1 MVKIAWKTLLLIG
14 VIFVA
19 AVLFDAQNSQVQGDS
34 VRSLRLSPTPVQSP
48 VLTQPI
54 PVAICDYTDV
64 TQIIIQ
70 RLGLSIGSF
79 DLFQMEKIDSRYI
92 SILLFNIVLN
102 RSELYL
108 YDLGI
113 DGQWNTQDD
122 RGFFIDETLKTPNIM
137 TSSNGVGTLF
147 WTSYFDIKSCT
158 LTSQGCANVQTLTT
172 FTNIFDLSGYVS
184 SSSQNRMYMAYVD
197 PQFNLIFAS
206 CSLQQGTPDNC
217 NNGQTTF
224 VTHQTLYFPPQMS
237 VVKSL
242 PVAGFIYVQG
252 FAVTLGRFF
261 NIDLPIPGTVLLPST
276 LQFLQP
282 TYFIPGFLVAIQTTT
297 VPTGQLSELVF
308 IDPQTGSITAVVDTL
323 NNPMFPI
330 SPLIIDT
337 TNNGFITIY
346 YQQNDIMGK
355 RLGMPAVSLYIR
367 SPNDN
372 PIPQVILPDGSVLGR
387 MGNRPST
394 QFIQFNCVP

>member
-1 MVKIAWKTLLLIG
+1 
-14 VIFVA
+14 
-19 AVLFDAQNSQVQGDS
+19 
-34 VRSLRLSPTPVQSP
+34 
-48 VLTQPI
+48 
-54 PVAICDYTDV
+54 
-64 TQIIIQ
+64 
-70 RLGLSIGSF
+70 
-79 DLFQMEKIDSRYI
+79 
-92 SILLFNIVLN
+92 
-102 RSELYL
+102 
-108 YDLGI
+108 
-113 DGQWNTQDD
+113 
-122 RGFFIDETLKTPNIM
+122 
-137 TSSNGVGTLF
+137 
-147 WTSYFDIKSCT
+147 
-158 LTSQGCANVQTLTT
+158 
-172 FTNIFDLSGYVS
+172 
-184 SSSQNRMYMAYVD
+184 MYMAYVD